1 MKETISKIIMLFF
14 CELLQFILLSMHF
27 DLSCFACHLF
37 QRPFYVPYSTRT
49 VHCVCWYTQCNSHF
63 VVALA
68 KNADKK
74 QVKSTSSK
82 EPRVAM
88 DAEAEF
94 HSLNGL
100 VKTVSKT
107 NENDERSI

>member
-1 MKETISKIIMLFF
+1 MF
-14 CELLQFILLSMHF
+14 H
-27 DLSCFACHLF
+27 
-37 QRPFYVPYSTRT
+37 T
-49 VHCVCWYTQCNSHF
+49 VHVLCTAACAGSAILIF